1 MDQRV
6 GGHSRIAKNT
16 IFLYFRMLLIMG
28 VNLYM
33 SRLVLEILGVEDYGL
48 YNVIGGMVVLFSLLS
63 SSLSSSVTRFLSF
76 ELGRNR
82 ADRLETIFSISLS
95 IYVVLALLIFILV
108 EVVGVWALDNY
119 LNIPESR
126 RYAAFWALQFSLLTF
141 VVNLVS
147 VPYNAVIIAHEHM
160 KAFAYISILEALLKL
175 VSVFILREL
184 PFDKLIL
191 YASFLFSVALLVRVF
206 YGLYCNTHFSE
217 CVWKFKYQRSL
228 VKEMVSFAGWNFIGS
243 SSSLLRSQGVNIL
256 TNVYCGPVVN
266 GARAIA
272 FQLDSGL
279 NAFAANFVQAL
290 QPQIVKSY
298 ASGDRDYMMSLLY
311 LGSKLSFFLLLFFA
325 WPLLLETVFVLELWL
340 VSVPDHTVLFVRLLV
355 LFSML
360 ESISL
365 VLQHVAKA
373 TGRIRDSQLLV
384 GGFQLL
390 NLPIAYILLKKGY
403 FPEITLVVAII
414 LSAMSLLARL
424 WVLRGLVGLSLRSFN
439 QNVLW
444 VILKVCLL
452 SSVLPIALSLSSIT
466 QPYRFLSVTVVS
478 VLSVLFSIYTV
489 GCDSSEKKFL
499 KGKLVWILNKRR

>member
-217 CVWKFKYQRSL
+217 CVWKFK
-228 VKEMVSFAGWNFIGS
+228 
-243 SSSLLRSQGVNIL
+243 
-256 TNVYCGPVVN
+256 
-266 GARAIA
+266 
-272 FQLDSGL
+272 
-279 NAFAANFVQAL
+279 
-290 QPQIVKSY
+290 
-298 ASGDRDYMMSLLY
+298 
-311 LGSKLSFFLLLFFA
+311 
-325 WPLLLETVFVLELWL
+325 
-340 VSVPDHTVLFVRLLV
+340 
-355 LFSML
+355 
-360 ESISL
+360 
-365 VLQHVAKA
+365 
-373 TGRIRDSQLLV
+373 
-384 GGFQLL
+384 
-390 NLPIAYILLKKGY
+390 
-403 FPEITLVVAII
+403 
-414 LSAMSLLARL
+414 
-424 WVLRGLVGLSLRSFN
+424 
-439 QNVLW
+439 
-444 VILKVCLL
+444 
-452 SSVLPIALSLSSIT
+452 
-466 QPYRFLSVTVVS
+466 
-478 VLSVLFSIYTV
+478 
-489 GCDSSEKKFL
+489 
-499 KGKLVWILNKRR
+499 

>member
-206 YGLYCNTHFSE
+206 YGLYCNMHFSE

-266 GARAIA
+266 GSRAIA

-290 QPQIVKSY
+290 HPQIVKSY

-325 WPLLLETVFVLELWL
+325 WPLLLETVFVLE
-340 VSVPDHTVLFVRLLV
+340 
-355 LFSML
+355 
-360 ESISL
+360 SISL

-373 TGRIRDSQLLV
+373 TGRIRDYQLLV

-439 QNVLW
+439 QKVLW
-444 VILKVCLL
+444 VILKVCFFDNSTL
-452 SSVLPIALSLSSIT
+452 
-466 QPYRFLSVTVVS
+466 
-478 VLSVLFSIYTV
+478 
-489 GCDSSEKKFL
+489 
-499 KGKLVWILNKRR
+499 

>member
-1 MDQRV
+1 M
-6 GGHSRIAKNT
+6 
-16 IFLYFRMLLIMG
+16 
-28 VNLYM
+28 
-33 SRLVLEILGVEDYGL
+33 
-48 YNVIGGMVVLFSLLS
+48 
-63 SSLSSSVTRFLSF
+63 
-76 ELGRNR
+76 
-82 ADRLETIFSISLS
+82 
-95 IYVVLALLIFILV
+95 VLALLIFILV

-325 WPLLLETVFVLELWL
+325 WPLLETVFVLELWL

-373 TGRIRDSQLLV
+373 TGRIRDYQLLV

-499 KGKLVWILNKRR
+499 KGKLVWILNKRQ

>member
-311 LGSKLSFFLLLFFA
+311 LGSKLSFFLLLFC
-325 WPLLLETVFVLELWL
+325 
-340 VSVPDHTVLFVRLLV
+340 
-355 LFSML
+355 
-360 ESISL
+360 
-365 VLQHVAKA
+365 
-373 TGRIRDSQLLV
+373 
-384 GGFQLL
+384 
-390 NLPIAYILLKKGY
+390 
-403 FPEITLVVAII
+403 
-414 LSAMSLLARL
+414 LA
-424 WVLRGLVGLSLRSFN
+424 
-439 QNVLW
+439 
-444 VILKVCLL
+444 
-452 SSVLPIALSLSSIT
+452 PAA
-466 QPYRFLSVTVVS
+466 
-478 VLSVLFSIYTV
+478 
-489 GCDSSEKKFL
+489 
-499 KGKLVWILNKRR
+499 

>member
-1 MDQRV
+1 
-6 GGHSRIAKNT
+6 
-16 IFLYFRMLLIMG
+16 
-28 VNLYM
+28 
-33 SRLVLEILGVEDYGL
+33 
-48 YNVIGGMVVLFSLLS
+48 
-63 SSLSSSVTRFLSF
+63 
-76 ELGRNR
+76 
-82 ADRLETIFSISLS
+82 
-95 IYVVLALLIFILV
+95 
-108 EVVGVWALDNY
+108 
-119 LNIPESR
+119 
-126 RYAAFWALQFSLLTF
+126 
-141 VVNLVS
+141 
-147 VPYNAVIIAHEHM
+147 
-160 KAFAYISILEALLKL
+160 
-175 VSVFILREL
+175 
-184 PFDKLIL
+184 
-191 YASFLFSVALLVRVF
+191 
-206 YGLYCNTHFSE
+206 
-217 CVWKFKYQRSL
+217 
-228 VKEMVSFAGWNFIGS
+228 MVSFAGWNFIGS

-325 WPLLLETVFVLELWL
+325 MHLLRETDFVLELWL

-373 TGRIRDSQLLV
+373 TGRIRDYQLLV

-439 QNVLW
+439 QNVFW

-499 KGKLVWILNKRR
+499 KGKLVWILNKRQ